1 MTRKLDGT
9 FIQSGT
15 ITVNQLAGGLN
26 DTSNASYAQANA
38 AYSQANTARG
48 QSNTAY
54 AQANTAYSRANVA
67 LAAANSSG
75 RVHPFL
81 LAGM

>member
-38 AYSQANTARG
+38 AYRQANA
-48 QSNTAY
+48 AY
-54 AQANTAYSRANVA
+54 NKANTGTSSASYSK
-67 LAAANSSG
+67 S
-75 RVHPFL
+75 FL
-81 LAGM
+81 LGGL

>member
-26 DTSNASYAQANA
+26 DTANA
-38 AYSQANTARG
+38 AYNKANTGTSSA
-48 QSNTAY
+48 S
-54 AQANTAYSRANVA
+54 YSK
-67 LAAANSSG
+67 S
-75 RVHPFL
+75 FL
-81 LAGM
+81 LGGL

>member
-38 AYSQANTARG
+38 AY
-48 QSNTAY
+48 
-54 AQANTAYSRANVA
+54 AQANAAYNKANTGT
-67 LAAANSSG
+67 SSASYSKS
-75 RVHPFL
+75 FL
-81 LAGM
+81 LGGL

>member
-38 AYSQANTARG
+38 AYSQANA
-48 QSNTAY
+48 AY
-54 AQANTAYSRANVA
+54 NKANTGTSSASYSK
-67 LAAANSSG
+67 S
-75 RVHPFL
+75 FL
-81 LAGM
+81 LGGL

>member
-38 AYSQANTARG
+38 AYSQANAFANQPITFNYRYWR
-48 QSNTAY
+48 SN
-54 AQANTAYSRANVA
+54 ANLRTQEDTNFEGDIDGV
-67 LAAANSSG
+67 G
-75 RVHPFL
+75 
-81 LAGM
+81 

>member
-15 ITVNQLAGGLN
+15 ITVTQLAGGLN

-38 AYSQANTARG
+38 AY
-48 QSNTAY
+48 
-54 AQANTAYSRANVA
+54 AQANAAYNKANTGT
-67 LAAANSSG
+67 SSASYSKS
-75 RVHPFL
+75 FL
-81 LAGM
+81 LGGL

>member
-38 AYSQANTARG
+38 AYVQANA
-48 QSNTAY
+48 AY
-54 AQANTAYSRANVA
+54 NKANTGTSSASYSK
-67 LAAANSSG
+67 S
-75 RVHPFL
+75 FL
-81 LAGM
+81 LGGL

>member
-1 MTRKLDGT
+1 MTRILEGT

-38 AYSQANTARG
+38 AYSQANA
-48 QSNTAY
+48 AY
-54 AQANTAYSRANVA
+54 NKANTGTSSASYSK
-67 LAAANSSG
+67 S
-75 RVHPFL
+75 FL
-81 LAGM
+81 LGGL

>member
-38 AYSQANTARG
+38 AYGQANA
-48 QSNTAY
+48 AY
-54 AQANTAYSRANVA
+54 NKANTGTSSASYSK
-67 LAAANSSG
+67 S
-75 RVHPFL
+75 FL
-81 LAGM
+81 LGGL